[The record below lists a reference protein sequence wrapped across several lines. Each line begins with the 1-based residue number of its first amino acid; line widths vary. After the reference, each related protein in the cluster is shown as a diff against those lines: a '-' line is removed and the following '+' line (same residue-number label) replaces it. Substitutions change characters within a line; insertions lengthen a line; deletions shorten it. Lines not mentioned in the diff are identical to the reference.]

1 MNVDMNTETVEA
13 DVIPQFREWLRGLLK
28 EGVVTVE
35 FIKSDGTN
43 RVLRCTLQP
52 VLLPQ
57 QPLVESDRKSRRE
70 NAATLAVWDLD
81 GSAWRSFRLDRVR
94 RVTATLGD
102 DGGRNEARV

>member
-13 DVIPQFREWLRGLLK
+13 DVIPQFREWLHGLLRA
-28 EGVVTVE
+28 GVVTVE
-35 FIKSDGTN
+35 FIKSDGTL

-52 VLLPQ
+52 ELLPQ
-57 QPLVESDRKSRRE
+57 QPLVEGDRKSRRE
-70 NAATLAVWDLD
+70 SEATLAVWDVE

-102 DGGRNEARV
+102 SGDGDGA